1 MTVYHIILYYYP
13 VLYTLVILPYYTVLY
28 TVVILYYI
36 MLYRII
42 PFILHSRPSLGA
54 RRPALPPY
62 ADGPGWRTCMLM
74 AIKTDL
80 PDSIWPPYAGPAP
93 HNDPGGSLAVAA
105 GSHGG
110 PGGGMD
116 WIERVLECTIEKIGR
131 SPDTKIKPTAGGTM
145 GGKEGQR
152 IPQPRYQKRY
162 TQDTKKVHPWPG
174 N

>member
-1 MTVYHIILYYYP
+1 
-13 VLYTLVILPYYTVLY
+13 
-28 TVVILYYI
+28 

-54 RRPALPPY
+54 RRPALLPY
-62 ADGPGWRTCMLM
+62 ANGPGWRTCTLM

-80 PDSIWPPYAGPAP
+80 PESIWPPNAGPASP
-93 HNDPGGSLAVAA
+93 NDPEGSLAVAA

-162 TQDTKKVHPWPG
+162 TQDTKKGTPLAGKLSPYSMHSHYVRSSRYALWLG
-174 N
+174 DLVFLRVYVKLVI

>member
-1 MTVYHIILYYYP
+1 MQT
-13 VLYTLVILPYYTVLY
+13 
-28 TVVILYYI
+28 
-36 MLYRII
+36 
-42 PFILHSRPSLGA
+42 
-54 RRPALPPY
+54 
-62 ADGPGWRTCMLM
+62 

-80 PDSIWPPYAGPAP
+80 PESIWPPNAGPASP
-93 HNDPGGSLAVAA
+93 NDPGGSLAVAA

-152 IPQPRYQKRY
+152 IPQPRYQKGTPKIPKRY
-162 TQDTKKVHPWPG
+162 TLGRETKPL
-174 N
+174 

>member
-1 MTVYHIILYYYP
+1 
-13 VLYTLVILPYYTVLY
+13 
-28 TVVILYYI
+28 

-62 ADGPGWRTCMLM
+62 ADGPGWRTCMQT

-80 PDSIWPPYAGPAP
+80 PESIWPPNAGPASP
-93 HNDPGGSLAVAA
+93 NDPGGSLAVAA

-162 TQDTKKVHPWPG
+162 TQDTKKRYTLGRELSPYSMHSHYVRSSRYALWLSDLVFLCVYVKLVI
-174 N
+174 